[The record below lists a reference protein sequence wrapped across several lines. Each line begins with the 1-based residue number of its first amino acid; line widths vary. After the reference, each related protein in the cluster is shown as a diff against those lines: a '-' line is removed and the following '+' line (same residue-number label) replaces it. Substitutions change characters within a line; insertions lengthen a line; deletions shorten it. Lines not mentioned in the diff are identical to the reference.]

1 VTVTGPVRPQPDVAA
16 GVADAIRDHLPGRTT
31 RTVTIAMS
39 RDDNPKVTVMVFADG
54 EAEPRLALKV
64 GLTPGAAEAVAGE
77 ARVLQRLEELD
88 ADRLEGTV
96 PRGRGPGGLLV
107 MSAARGVPLSI
118 GYHRWRHTAGPR
130 RVRHDFAMAD
140 AWLRR
145 LSRLSP
151 LRRDGEAAPVWSTL
165 LAARWPGDPVGET
178 VAAAVAP
185 VEAALAGSVRAVVHG
200 DFWCGNVLQ
209 TSGAVTG
216 VVDWEHASF
225 GADQVRDRVRFALAY
240 SLYLDR
246 HTRAGRG
253 VRGHPGLVAH
263 GYGAGI
269 RYAVHGQGWY
279 PALVAELVG
288 DGLVASGRPRELWR
302 AALLTGLAEIAVVS
316 DNDDFARHHLALLA
330 ELLR

>member
-1 VTVTGPVRPQPDVAA
+1 
-16 GVADAIRDHLPGRTT
+16 
-31 RTVTIAMS
+31 MS

-54 EAEPRLALKV
+54 EAEPRLAVKV

-96 PRGRGPGGLLV
+96 PRCLELRDAAPGGLLV
-107 MSAARGVPLSI
+107 MSATRGVPLSI
-118 GYHRWRHTAGPR
+118 GYHRWRHIAGPR
-130 RVRHDFAMAD
+130 QVRHDFVMAD

-145 LSRLSP
+145 LSRLARLSW
-151 LRRDGEAAPVWSTL
+151 LSRSGEAGPVWSAL
-165 LAARWPGDPVGET
+165 LAPRWPGDPAVEA
-178 VAAAVAP
+178 VAAALAP
-185 VEAALAGSVRAVVHG
+185 IEAALGGSGVRGMVHG

-225 GADQVRDRVRFALAY
+225 GADPIRDRVRFALAY

-269 RYAVHGQGWY
+269 RYAVHGRGWY

-288 DGLVASGRPRELWR
+288 DGLAASGRPRELWR